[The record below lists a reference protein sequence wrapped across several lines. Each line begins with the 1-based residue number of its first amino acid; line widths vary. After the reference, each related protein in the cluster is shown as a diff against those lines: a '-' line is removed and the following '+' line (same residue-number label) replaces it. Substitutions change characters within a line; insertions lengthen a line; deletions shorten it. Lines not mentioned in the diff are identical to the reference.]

1 MANWPSYTIEV
12 LGDRESLRRIVDIL
26 LPQTHKEYIKW
37 DCPSNIYDKTDYI
50 QLTLSGYTPFGI
62 IGYKNI
68 ANIVKENGLTM
79 RFKEADSLNYILMS
93 KYDMGDCIYSESKL
107 HYNMSEYTDEAWKDY
122 LEVDE
127 AWEMDWENMKS
138 EYLNSLENS
147 RSGKARVGTASDE
160 LPF

>member
-1 MANWPSYTIEV
+1 MANWPAYTIEV
-12 LGDRESLRRIVDIL
+12 LGDRKSLGEIVYIL
-26 LPQTHKEYIKW
+26 LPQTSNEYIEW
-37 DCPSNIYDKTDYI
+37 NHGGYIYDTTEWYSLKMG
-50 QLTLSGYTPFGI
+50 GYTPWGI
-62 IGYKNI
+62 KRYGEIIK
-68 ANIVKENGLTM
+68 IVVENKLPM
-79 RFKEADSLNYILMS
+79 RFKEADDQNDTFIS
-93 KYDMGDCIYSESKL
+93 KYDMGDCIYVESKAT
-107 HYNMSEYTDEAWKDY
+107 YNVFGDDVEAWKDY